1 MDVGNMHLIKTLSM
15 DIVRVVFSQTR
26 SPLMMKILLAG
37 YNLDYE
43 TIRELQAARPELRNL
58 TRKRSLPPMPASAAI
73 PACP

>member
-1 MDVGNMHLIKTLSM
+1 
-15 DIVRVVFSQTR
+15 
-26 SPLMMKILLAG
+26 MKILLAG